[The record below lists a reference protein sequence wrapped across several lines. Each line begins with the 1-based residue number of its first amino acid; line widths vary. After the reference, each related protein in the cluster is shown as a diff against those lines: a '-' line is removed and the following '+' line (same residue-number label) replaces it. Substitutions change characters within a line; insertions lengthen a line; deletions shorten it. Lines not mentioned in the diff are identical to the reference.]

1 MPIFAGIGFALGVGT
16 AATATAAATGVAA
29 AMLTG
34 ALVVGATAAA
44 VGTSIYS
51 SQAQATAAKKQAG
64 AFSAMLAGQ
73 AQNITDVGRITGQE
87 AQDTVSKR
95 LARVGKYFTSPLGDT
110 STLSTASQK
119 VFS

>member
-1 MPIFAGIGFALGVGT
+1 MPIFAGIGAAILGSAG
-16 AATATAAATGVAA
+16 AAAAGATATAVVGAVAI
-29 AMLTG
+29 
-34 ALVVGATAAA
+34 GATAAA